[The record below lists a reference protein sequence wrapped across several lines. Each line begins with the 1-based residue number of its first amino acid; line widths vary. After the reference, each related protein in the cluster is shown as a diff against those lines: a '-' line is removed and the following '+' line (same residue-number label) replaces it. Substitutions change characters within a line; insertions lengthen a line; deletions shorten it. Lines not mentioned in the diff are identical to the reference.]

1 MKKIFEYFI
10 KKPFLKSL
18 FLITTKQPKNIYCF
32 FFNFYTL
39 INLSKAKIFLK
50 DGFFFIKDSN
60 WRFSNR
66 HIGLMTYFK
75 GLKNRG
81 KKLYSIYLLKNIN
94 FEINDTIIDIG
105 ANNGDFF
112 LCFDNKINYY
122 GIEPSPTIFEN
133 LSYNIKNQ
141 NLLNIAMWKTEE
153 KVMKFFLKDEFGDS
167 SLIPME
173 NYTKEITVKTKTLDS
188 LIDKIQT
195 KIKLI
200 KLEAEGA
207 EPEILEG
214 LNKNLNRVEYITIDA
229 GYERGMS
236 QESTLVKCTNYLL
249 SNNFELVDFDSKS
262 KRVIILFKNNFIQ

>member
-39 INLSKAKIFLK
+39 INLSKTKIFLK
-50 DGFFFIKDSN
+50 GGFFFIKDSN

-141 NLLNIAMWKTEE
+141 NLLNIALWKTEE

-262 KRVIILFKNNFIQ
+262 KRVIILFKNNFIH